1 MKVRYNMP
9 LFPQR
14 RGLGFKTN
22 MNRVTKAEQYLLD
35 KIRRGNAQAWSEF
48 VDRYRGR
55 LLSFAQ
61 AKLHQSADAE
71 DAVQETFIA
80 FINSLQNYRG
90 ECALETYLFALLRR
104 KIIDSYRS
112 QQSKHVC
119 LIQDTYE
126 TRCDDEAMDPFA
138 DVAGPAQTASWYVRA
153 DEQYELQKHTL
164 TEALSELVDGFKSSL
179 NFRDLQITE
188 LLFYCHLSNKDVAKI
203 MDLKEKAVAL
213 IKHRSLKQIRKRIET
228 SRIPVGPSSED
239 FENLLTD
246 VWKLQ
251 RFSCPKR
258 STIGA
263 YLLGTLDSEWRQYVD
278 FHVNTIGCRFCMAN
292 LQDLQDQNTQKQG
305 GRFVTR
311 IMESTA
317 GFLKKPQS
325 D

>member
-1 MKVRYNMP
+1 
-9 LFPQR
+9 
-14 RGLGFKTN
+14 

-126 TRCDDEAMDPFA
+126 TRCDDEAIDPFA
-138 DVAGPAQTASWYVRA
+138 DVAGPSQTASWYVRA

>member
-1 MKVRYNMP
+1 MK
-9 LFPQR
+9 
-14 RGLGFKTN
+14 KS

-35 KIRRGNAQAWSEF
+35 KIRRGNTQAWSEF

-61 AKLHQSADAE
+61 AKLPQSADAE

-80 FINSLQNYRG
+80 FIKSLQTYRG

-112 QQSKHVC
+112 RQSKHVC
-119 LIQDTYE
+119 LIQDTYDSLS
-126 TRCDDEAMDPFA
+126 DDKVPDPFA
-138 DVAGPAQTASWYVRA
+138 DVAGPTQTASWYVKA

-164 TEALSELVDGFKSSL
+164 IDALSELVDGFKNSL

-188 LLFYCHLSNKDVAKI
+188 LLFYCHFSNKDVAKI
-203 MDLKEKAVAL
+203 MGLKEKAIAL
-213 IKHRSLKQIRKRIET
+213 IKHRSLKQIRKRIES
-228 SRIPVGPSSED
+228 SRIPIGPSSEE

-263 YLLGTLDSEWRQYVD
+263 YLLGTLDKQWRQYVD
-278 FHVNTIGCRFCMAN
+278 FHINTIGCRYCMAN
-292 LQDLQDQNTQKQG
+292 LNDLQEQNAQKQS
-305 GRFVTR
+305 RRLQAR

-317 GFLKKPQS
+317 GFLKKP
-325 D
+325 

>member
-1 MKVRYNMP
+1 MK
-9 LFPQR
+9 
-14 RGLGFKTN
+14 KN

-35 KIRRGNAQAWSEF
+35 KIRRGNTQAWSEF

-61 AKLHQSADAE
+61 AKLPQSADAE

-80 FINSLQNYRG
+80 FIKSLQSYRG

-112 QQSKHVC
+112 RQSKHVC

-126 TRCDDEAMDPFA
+126 SLSDDVPLDAFA
-138 DVAGPAQTASWYVRA
+138 DVAGPAQTASWYVKA

-164 TEALSELVDGFKSSL
+164 TDALSELVDGFKNSL

-188 LLFYCHLSNKDVAKI
+188 LLFYCHFSNKDVAKI
-203 MDLKEKAVAL
+203 MGLKEKAIAL
-213 IKHRSLKQIRKRIET
+213 IKHRSLKQIRKRIES
-228 SRIPVGPSSED
+228 SRIPIGPSSED
-239 FENLLTD
+239 FENLMTD

-263 YLLGTLDSEWRQYVD
+263 YVLGTLDGKWHEYVD
-278 FHVNTIGCRFCMAN
+278 FHINTIGCRFCMAN
-292 LQDLQDQNTQKQG
+292 LHDLQEQSALKESR
-305 GRFVTR
+305 RFQAR

-317 GFLKKPQS
+317 GFLKKPQ
-325 D
+325 

>member
-1 MKVRYNMP
+1 
-9 LFPQR
+9 
-14 RGLGFKTN
+14 
-22 MNRVTKAEQYLLD
+22 MNRISKAEQYLLD
-35 KIRRGNAQAWSEF
+35 KIRRGNTQAWSEF

-61 AKLHQSADAE
+61 AKLPQSADAE

-80 FINSLQNYRG
+80 FIKSLQSYRG

-112 QQSKHVC
+112 RQSKHVC
-119 LIQDTYE
+119 LIQDTYDSLS
-126 TRCDDEAMDPFA
+126 DDTPLDPFA
-138 DVAGPAQTASWYVRA
+138 DVAGPAQTASWYVKA

-164 TEALSELVDGFKSSL
+164 TDALSELVDGFKSSL

-203 MDLKEKAVAL
+203 MGLKEKAIAL
-213 IKHRSLKQIRKRIET
+213 IKHRSLKQIRQRIES
-228 SRIPVGPSSED
+228 SRIPIGPSSED
-239 FENLLTD
+239 FENLMTD

-263 YLLGTLDSEWRQYVD
+263 YLLGTLDRQWRQYID
-278 FHVNTIGCRFCMAN
+278 FHVNTVGCRFCVAN
-292 LQDLQDQNTQKQG
+292 LHDLKEQNAQKQSK
-305 GRFVTR
+305 RFQTR

-317 GFLKKPQS
+317 GFLKKPQ
-325 D
+325 

>member
-1 MKVRYNMP
+1 MK
-9 LFPQR
+9 
-14 RGLGFKTN
+14 KD

-35 KIRRGNAQAWSEF
+35 KIRRGNTEAWSEF

-61 AKLHQSADAE
+61 AKLPQSADAE

-80 FINSLQNYRG
+80 FVKSLQSYRG
-90 ECALETYLFALLRR
+90 ECALETYLFSLLRR

-112 QQSKHVC
+112 RQTKHVC
-119 LIQDTYE
+119 LIQDTYDTQDNYKE
-126 TRCDDEAMDPFA
+126 PDPFA
-138 DVAGPAQTASWYVRA
+138 DLAGPAQTASWYVRA
-153 DEQYELQKHTL
+153 DEKYELQKHTL

-203 MDLKEKAVAL
+203 MGLKQKAIAL
-213 IKHRSLKQIRKRIET
+213 IKHRSLKQIRQNVES
-228 SRIPVGPSSED
+228 SRIPIGPSSED

-246 VWKLQ
+246 IWKMQ

-263 YLLGTLDSEWRQYVD
+263 YLLGTLDKQWRRYVD
-278 FHVNTIGCRFCMAN
+278 FHINTIGCRYCMAN
-292 LQDLQDQNTQKQG
+292 LHDLQEQNAQKQS
-305 GRFVTR
+305 RKLQAR

-317 GFLKKPQS
+317 GFLKKPT
-325 D
+325 

>member
-1 MKVRYNMP
+1 MK
-9 LFPQR
+9 
-14 RGLGFKTN
+14 KS
-22 MNRVTKAEQYLLD
+22 MNRVSKAEQYLLD
-35 KIRRGNAQAWSEF
+35 KIRRGNTQAWSEF

-61 AKLHQSADAE
+61 AKLPQSADAE

-80 FINSLQNYRG
+80 FIKSLQSYRG

-112 QQSKHVC
+112 RQSKHVC
-119 LIQDTYE
+119 LIQDTYDSLS
-126 TRCDDEAMDPFA
+126 DDTPLDPFA
-138 DVAGPAQTASWYVRA
+138 DVAGPAQTASWYVKA

-164 TEALSELVDGFKSSL
+164 TDALSELVDGFKSSL

-203 MDLKEKAVAL
+203 MGLKEKAIAL
-213 IKHRSLKQIRKRIET
+213 IKHRSLKQIRQRIES
-228 SRIPVGPSSED
+228 SRIPIGPSSED
-239 FENLLTD
+239 FENLMTD
-246 VWKLQ
+246 IWKLQ

-263 YLLGTLDSEWRQYVD
+263 YLLGTLDKQWRQYVD
-278 FHVNTIGCRFCMAN
+278 FHVNTVGCRFCVAN
-292 LQDLQDQNTQKQG
+292 LHDLKEQNAQKQSK
-305 GRFVTR
+305 RFQTR

-317 GFLKKPQS
+317 GFLKKPQ
-325 D
+325 

>member
-1 MKVRYNMP
+1 MP
-9 LFPQR
+9 LFPQ
-14 RGLGFKTN
+14 GGALGFKTN

-35 KIRRGNAQAWSEF
+35 KIRRGNTQAWSEF

-80 FINSLQNYRG
+80 FISSLQNYRG

-104 KIIDSYRS
+104 KIIDAYRS
-112 QQSKHVC
+112 QQSKHTC
-119 LIQDTYE
+119 LIQDTYD
-126 TRCDDEAMDPFA
+126 TQDEDKAPDPFE

-153 DEQYELQKHTL
+153 DEKYELQKHTL
-164 TEALSELVDGFKSSL
+164 TEALSEMVDGFKSSL

-188 LLFYCHLSNKDVAKI
+188 LLFYCQLSNKDVAKI
-203 MDLKEKAVAL
+203 MGLKEKAIAL
-213 IKHRSLKQIRKRIET
+213 IKHRSLKQIRNRVEE
-228 SRIPVGPSSED
+228 SHIPVGPSSED

-263 YLLGTLDSEWRQYVD
+263 YLLGTLDSKWRQYVD
-278 FHVNTIGCRFCMAN
+278 FHINTIGCRFCMAN
-292 LQDLQDQNTQKQG
+292 LQDLQEQNAQKQD
-305 GRFVTR
+305 RRLVAR

-317 GFLKKPQS
+317 GFLKKPE
-325 D
+325 

>member
-1 MKVRYNMP
+1 MK
-9 LFPQR
+9 
-14 RGLGFKTN
+14 KS
-22 MNRVTKAEQYLLD
+22 MNRVSKAEQYLLD
-35 KIRRGNAQAWSEF
+35 KIRRGNTQAWSEF

-61 AKLHQSADAE
+61 AKLPQSADAE

-80 FINSLQNYRG
+80 FIKSLQSYRG

-112 QQSKHVC
+112 RQSKHVC
-119 LIQDTYE
+119 LIQDTYDSLS
-126 TRCDDEAMDPFA
+126 DDTPLDPFA
-138 DVAGPAQTASWYVRA
+138 DVAGPAQTASWYVKA

-164 TEALSELVDGFKSSL
+164 TDALSELVDGFKSSL

-203 MDLKEKAVAL
+203 MGLKEKAIAL
-213 IKHRSLKQIRKRIET
+213 IKHRSLKQIRQRIES
-228 SRIPVGPSSED
+228 SRIPIGPSSED
-239 FENLLTD
+239 FENLMTD
-246 VWKLQ
+246 IWKLQ

-263 YLLGTLDSEWRQYVD
+263 YLLGTLDKQWRQYVD
-278 FHVNTIGCRFCMAN
+278 FHVNTVGCRFCVAN
-292 LQDLQDQNTQKQG
+292 LHDLQEQNAQKQSK
-305 GRFVTR
+305 RHQAR

-317 GFLKKPQS
+317 GFLKKPQ
-325 D
+325 